1 MRITVEFDDKKYLV
15 ESSGLLNIRVNGGG
29 REDIINIGSGSS
41 DDPGEEIARIPMGG
55 DWFIHISKKES
66 KKETDVIERFIAN
79 YSKELLAEIEINN
92 VKYCLYK

>member
-1 MRITVEFDDKKYLV
+1 MKITVEFDDKKYLV

-29 REDIINIGSGSS
+29 RENIIGSS

-55 DWFIHISKKES
+55 DWFIHIS